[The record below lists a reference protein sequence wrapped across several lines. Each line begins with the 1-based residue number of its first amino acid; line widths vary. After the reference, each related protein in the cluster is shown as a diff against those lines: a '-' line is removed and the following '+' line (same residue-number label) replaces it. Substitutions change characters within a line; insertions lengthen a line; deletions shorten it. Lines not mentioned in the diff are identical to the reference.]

1 MTINIPSFKIPTW
14 LKFSLLIG
22 LGISIVLLMRG
33 GCGQGKLTVA
43 EAVQFK
49 NDIKRLVQDSARL
62 AKERDSTKKA
72 YQDSLDFTNGQLALK
87 NNQLLST
94 RLSLDSAD
102 KRITILINKHQ
113 DIQPSKDTTFT
124 KVPNEFVNDCHD
136 CFTEL
141 EGGQQKVKLYLSQLD
156 SVKAEAQRKFI
167 LQQNRIN
174 QLDKQNTQLAGTL
187 QDCIEISKTAE
198 KKLAPHGQLF
208 FSWSVLW
215 VPYTPTMAGMGLMYQ
230 SKRKLQIGVR
240 GMFGNYGSGFETEVN
255 MPLSSKRK

>member
-33 GCGQGKLTVA
+33 GCGQGKLTIA

-72 YQDSLDFTNGQLALK
+72 YQDSLDFANGQLALRE
-87 NNQLLST
+87 NQLT
-94 RLSLDSAD
+94 ARIMQLDSAD
-102 KRITILINKHQ
+102 KRITALRAKYQ
-113 DIQPSKDTTFT
+113 PVQPSKDTSITT
-124 KVPNEFVNDCHD
+124 VQNSYIENCAD
-136 CFTEL
+136 CFAEL
-141 EGGQQKVKLYLSQLD
+141 SNGQEKVKQYMAQIDNLN
-156 SVKAEAQRKFI
+156 KAYQSKI
-167 LQQNRIN
+167 NLQQNRIN

-187 QDCIEISKTAE
+187 QDCIEISKAAE
-198 KKLAPHGQLF
+198 KKLSPHGQLF

-215 VPYTPTMAGMGLMYQ
+215 VPLLPKMAGVGLMYQ
-230 SKRKLQIGVR
+230 NKYRLQVGIR
-240 GMFGNYGSGFETEVN
+240 GMFGQYGNGFETEVN
-255 MPLSSKRK
+255 MPLSFKRR